1 MEAISIFRYTGRV
14 VSRSLA
20 AFVVGSVLFLAA
32 GVDASPQLAVA
43 RRFADHCTV
52 CSTATSRNRSATA
65 VSLRAFSWRPEV
77 DAQNAVLR
85 FSFVADG
92 AATITIR
99 QSGNVISEK
108 EIDGGVTFETEV
120 PIAKLS
126 RTDVLSFETNRE
138 ARWLDPVILVP
149 AADPRPNL
157 LIICVDTLRADRLGG
172 ANNAMPKTWKWM
184 QRGARFTR
192 AYANAPWTLPSITT
206 ILTGVVPG
214 VHNAGRRTDLGP
226 ADTQYDLRPSP
237 GKAGYRLTLIGRKYE
252 FRRLSPAV
260 PTLAEMLGEAGYY
273 TAALHQNG
281 YLDFPID
288 SLRGFDLAFH
298 YPGMGESGTPRAL
311 DWLAK
316 NRNTRFAMFLHY
328 IDVHQWPVEIPQ
340 ELRAI
345 PEPKLTAEQ
354 RAKLGSLY
362 DKQCAITDDYIDRVL
377 TELDQAGALANTIV
391 VITSDHGEAIAE
403 YGRLEGHGAGVQENI
418 LRVPLGFFGPG
429 IKPSSIDTR
438 VSLRS
443 IVPTLLDYARVP
455 ARPELAQRNIRPVID
470 GRPGRDRD
478 FVSEFVLYG
487 GDQAAMYSGRW
498 KYVDG
503 EEGKEFLYDVR
514 ADPGALNDVGAA
526 NREVLDRLHRAFRKQ
541 QIEELERLKA
551 QRDEGIALTPET
563 IESLRSLGYLGGGT

>member
-1 MEAISIFRYTGRV
+1 MGAIYIYRHNDRV
-14 VSRSLA
+14 VTRSLV
-20 AFVVGSVLFLAA
+20 AFVLGSFLFLAP
-32 GVDASPQLAVA
+32 GVDASPRLMVA

-52 CSTATSRNRSATA
+52 CSVATHQARSATA
-65 VSLRAFSWRPEV
+65 VSLRGFRWRPLV
-77 DAQNAVLR
+77 DAQYAVLR
-85 FSFVADG
+85 FSFVANG

-99 QSGNVISEK
+99 QSDKVIAEK
-108 EIDGGVTFETEV
+108 QIDGGVMWETDV

-126 RTDVLSFETNRE
+126 RDDVLSFDSTRD

-149 AADPRPNL
+149 TTDTRPNIL
-157 LIICVDTLRADRLGG
+157 MICVDTLRADRLGG
-172 ANNAMPKTWKWM
+172 ATNAMPKTWKWM

-214 VHNAGRRTDLGP
+214 SHNAGRRTDLGP
-226 ADTQYDLRPSP
+226 AKTEYDLRPST
-237 GKAGYRLTLIGRKYE
+237 GKQGYRLTLIGHKYE
-252 FRRLSPAV
+252 FHRLSPSV
-260 PTLAEMLGEAGYY
+260 PTLADMLGGAGYY

-288 SLRGFDLAFH
+288 TLRGFDLAFH
-298 YPGMGESGTPRAL
+298 YPGMGESGTPKAL
-311 DWLAK
+311 DWLK
-316 NRNTRFAMFLHY
+316 RNLDTRFALFLHY
-328 IDVHQWPVEIPQ
+328 IDVHQWPVDIPQ

-345 PEPKLTAEQ
+345 PEAKLTAEQ
-354 RAKLGSLY
+354 RAKLGSVY

-377 TELDQAGALANTIV
+377 SELDQAGALANTLV

-429 IKPSSIDTR
+429 IKPSTIDTR

-443 IVPTLLDYARVP
+443 IVPTLLDYARAP
-455 ARPELAQRNIRPVID
+455 RADMAQRNMRPLIE
-470 GRPGRDRD
+470 GRAGRDRN
-478 FVSEFVLYG
+478 FTSEFILYG

-503 EEGKEFLYDVR
+503 EGGAEFLYDLHS
-514 ADPGALNDVGAA
+514 DPAAMNDVGAA
-526 NREVLDRLHRAFRKQ
+526 HRDVLDRLHREFRKQ
-541 QIEELERLKA
+541 QIEQLERLKA
-551 QRDEGIALTPET
+551 EKDQGITLTPET
-563 IESLRSLGYLGGGT
+563 IDSLRSLGYLGGS

>member
-1 MEAISIFRYTGRV
+1 M
-14 VSRSLA
+14 
-20 AFVVGSVLFLAA
+20 
-32 GVDASPQLAVA
+32 
-43 RRFADHCTV
+43 
-52 CSTATSRNRSATA
+52 
-65 VSLRAFSWRPEV
+65 
-77 DAQNAVLR
+77 LR
-85 FSFVADG
+85 FSFVANGG
-92 AATITIR
+92 ASITIR
-99 QSGNVISEK
+99 QSGNVIAEK
-108 EIDGGVTFETEV
+108 KLDGGVAWETEV
-120 PIAKLS
+120 PIAKLA
-126 RTDVLSFETNRE
+126 RTDVLSFESTRD

-149 AADPRPNL
+149 TTDTRPNI

-226 ADTQYDLRPSP
+226 ATTEYDLRATP
-237 GKAGYRLTLIGRKYE
+237 GKQGYRLTLDRHKYE
-252 FRRLSPAV
+252 FHRLSPSV
-260 PTLAEMLGEAGYY
+260 PTLAEMLGHAGYY

-288 SLRGFDLAFH
+288 ALRGFDLAFH
-298 YPGMGESGTPRAL
+298 YPGMGEVGTPRAL
-311 DWLAK
+311 DWLK
-316 NRNTRFAMFLHY
+316 RNRDTRFAMFLHY
-328 IDVHQWPVEIPQ
+328 IEVHQWPVDIPQ

-345 PEPKLTAEQ
+345 PEAKLTAEQ

-362 DKQCAITDDYIDRVL
+362 DKQCAITDGYIDRVL
-377 TELDQAGALANTIV
+377 SELDQSGALANTIV

-455 ARPELAQRNIRPVID
+455 RADMAQRNMRPMIE
-470 GRPGRDRD
+470 GRRGHDRD
-478 FVSEFVLYG
+478 FISEFVLYG
-487 GDQAAMYSGRW
+487 DDQAAMYSGRW

-503 EEGKEFLYDVR
+503 EGGAEFLYDLPS
-514 ADPGALNDVGAA
+514 DPDALKDVG
-526 NREVLDRLHRAFRKQ
+526 NEYRDVLDRLHRAFRKQ
-541 QIEELERLKA
+541 QIEQLDRLKA
-551 QRDEGIALTPET
+551 EKDEGITLTPET
-563 IESLRSLGYLGGGT
+563 IDSLRSLGYLGGS